1 MSGWQFIRR
10 RCHRTCI
17 VTIISVVAFSLMVC
31 PLVAHPIQLEDA
43 AKKLN
48 ARPFQIAISEFLTV
62 PSQRGIDNVG
72 PALANATQTALDHG
86 RAILS
91 NYTSV
96 LHGIAIPTGLS
107 ASFFGYF
114 LLAPVLF
121 LAAFI
126 TGGGACFVAVS
137 TVIEDETPTE
147 AWIAIG
153 AMLLGGA
160 LFGFIAMRA
169 LPIGMF
175 AVGASL
181 GVVFASSIRTTVIV
195 DLFPKDPRT
204 AFIVTA
210 VSLGLILGLL
220 AVFFEKHMLIF
231 STAYAGAFACA
242 FGVGHFAGHFPTAE
256 DISEAE
262 KGHVNAWTVVYIL
275 AAIGVGTI
283 GMLFQFWLARDRP
296 MPEYAPYDRRR
307 RRHRVR
313 RVDPGEWSD
322 DEWGGD
328 DVYVERVP
336 LPPRHKRHTS
346 APPQYSDRYGPTD
359 RVYVESAKG
368 GNGPGIFS
376 TLSNTENSNWFD
388 RQTNQLPIDGSSTEG
403 RNVPNQTVATQ
414 TWQKQQSAPIQ
425 ISDPLPTDTH
435 LGASGN
441 VDLKHG
447 EESKENLESFQ
458 DMTADAEDDEDWQDS
473 DWVKNTSDQGQRK
486 LENGLQ
492 DSNDGEDN
500 NRDEKKDRQVSPTN
514 LMDVSGMDDPD
525 LVTVKV

>member
-1 MSGWQFIRR
+1 MLGWQFKRR
-10 RCHRTCI
+10 RCHRTI
-17 VTIISVVAFSLMVC
+17 IGTIISVLVFCLVVC
-31 PLVAHPIQLEDA
+31 PLSAHPVHLDDA
-43 AKKLN
+43 AKQMN

-96 LHGIAIPTGLS
+96 LHGIAIPTGLA

-160 LFGFIAMRA
+160 LLGFIAMRA

-181 GVVFASSIRTTVIV
+181 GVVFASSIRTTVIA

-275 AAIGVGTI
+275 AAIGVGTV

-307 RRHRVR
+307 RRRRVR
-313 RVDPGEWSD
+313 RVDPGDWSD

-376 TLSNTENSNWFD
+376 TLSKTENSNWFD
-388 RQTNQLPIDGSSTEG
+388 RQTSQLPLDGSPTEG
-403 RNVPNQTVATQ
+403 RTVSNQMEGSQ
-414 TWQKQQSAPIQ
+414 TWQKQSVPIQ
-425 ISDPLPTDTH
+425 AVEPFPVDTH
-435 LGASGN
+435 LDGN
-441 VDLKHG
+441 GNANLKYG
-447 EESKENLESFQ
+447 EESKDNVKSFP
-458 DMTADAEDDEDWQDS
+458 DLIADAEDDEDWQDS
-473 DWVKNTSDQGQRK
+473 DWVKNTTDQEQKK
-486 LENGLQ
+486 LESGLQ
-492 DSNDGEDN
+492 DREEGKDSD
-500 NRDEKKDRQVSPTN
+500 RDEKKNRQVSPTN
-514 LMDVSGMDDPD
+514 LMDVSTMNDSD

>member
-1 MSGWQFIRR
+1 MVGPQLDWKGWCRPCSIA
-10 RCHRTCI
+10 TLAI
-17 VTIISVVAFSLMVC
+17 VLIILLAC
-31 PLVAHPIQLEDA
+31 PSSAHPLHFEESA
-43 AKKLN
+43 NTFN
-48 ARPFQIAISEFLTV
+48 ARPLQTAISEFLTI
-62 PSQRGIDNVG
+62 PSERGIDNVG

-96 LHGIAIPTGLS
+96 LHGIAIPTGLA

-137 TVIEDETPTE
+137 TIVEDESPTE

-160 LFGFIAMRA
+160 LLGFIAMRA

-181 GVVFASSIRTTVIV
+181 GVVFASSIRTTVIA

-242 FGVGHFAGHFPTAE
+242 FGVGHFAGHFPTSE

-262 KGHVNAWTVVYIL
+262 KGHVNVWTVVYIL

-307 RRHRVR
+307 RRRRVR
-313 RVDPGEWSD
+313 RFDPGEWSD
-322 DEWGGD
+322 DGWDD

-346 APPQYSDRYGPTD
+346 APPQYSDRHAPTD

-368 GNGPGIFS
+368 GSGGGVFS
-376 TLSNTENSNWFD
+376 TLANVGNSDLLNRPTSELPFD
-388 RQTNQLPIDGSSTEG
+388 RSSVGGGTVLDQTHAVQAWQPESVPVQTSESRSSGLDPRDGG
-403 RNVPNQTVATQ
+403 
-414 TWQKQQSAPIQ
+414 
-425 ISDPLPTDTH
+425 DTG
-435 LGASGN
+435 LVRRAGI
-441 VDLKHG
+441 DLK
-447 EESKENLESFQ
+447 SKSETDLI
-458 DMTADAEDDEDWQDS
+458 DDAEDEDWQDT
-473 DWVKNTSDQGQRK
+473 DWVANTTAQGEK
-486 LENGLQ
+486 KIDNDLQ
-492 DSNDGEDN
+492 DGSVEMNDEDGDMKT
-500 NRDEKKDRQVSPTN
+500 NRRVSPTS
-514 LMDVSGMDDPD
+514 LVDISSVDDSD